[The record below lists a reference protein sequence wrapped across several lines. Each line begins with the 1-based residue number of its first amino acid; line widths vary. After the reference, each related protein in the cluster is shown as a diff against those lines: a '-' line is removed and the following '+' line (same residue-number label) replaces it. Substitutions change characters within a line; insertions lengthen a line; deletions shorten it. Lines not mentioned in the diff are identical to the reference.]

1 MKLKNVLL
9 LALIAIMVV
18 GVATGAW
25 AATGNPFTDAANK
38 LIDVWYGVRT
48 VVYVAGAFVLI
59 GMAWGAFTG
68 RIKWTSVGVMAI
80 GLAILMFAGMIL
92 NYVTT
97 SDSDMGKSSGAGVE
111 GIDGYTW

>member
-18 GVATGAW
+18 GVAT
-25 AATGNPFTDAANK
+25 AAAAQSPNPFALAADK
-38 LIDVWYGVRT
+38 LADIFYGVRT

-80 GLAILMFAGMIL
+80 GLGILMLAGQIL
-92 NYVTT
+92 SYATT
-97 SDSDMGKSSGAGVE
+97 AEVGVGQGAQDSRSVD
-111 GIDGYTW
+111 IDGW

>member
-25 AATGNPFTDAANK
+25 AASDKNPFLVAAQKITD
-38 LIDVWYGVRT
+38 VFYGVRT
-48 VVYVAGAFVLI
+48 IVYTVSAFVLI

-80 GLAILMFAGMIL
+80 GLAILMLAGPIL
-92 NYVTT
+92 SYVT
-97 SDSDMGKSSGAGVE
+97 D
-111 GIDGYTW
+111 IDNTQYGQQSRGQFNIEDGF